1 MKTRCSDF
9 RPLRFGAVSTSR
21 PDCRAFTRTD
31 LLALLFATGL
41 LAALGLP
48 ALATS
53 GRGAASAGC
62 LNNLRRLAQGWL
74 LFAEDHSGFLPGN
87 VDNGSTT
94 GYNWVG
100 GQAGPSGAQEFN
112 PEILQNPTQSQLAS
126 YLGREAEPFRCP
138 ADLRTGRYQG
148 ANVAFKGLIVP
159 AARSYSLNGAVGTQ
173 ADGHNPVDGPWLDG
187 RHSHRANTTW
197 RTFGRLADIVYLA
210 PAQLH
215 TFVGEASMSL
225 NDGHFSTSMQ
235 TANAM
240 RFVDWPET
248 THDFGGG
255 FAFADGRAEIHRW
268 QDPRTVAF
276 ATPFGYAPDNPDVA
290 WVQAHTTVRNR

>member
-1 MKTRCSDF
+1 MKTRCWNTLSPRLGLVPTD
-9 RPLRFGAVSTSR
+9 RPR
-21 PDCRAFTRTD
+21 CRAFSRAD
-31 LLALLFATGL
+31 LLALLFAAGL
-41 LAALGLP
+41 LALLGLP

-53 GRGAASAGC
+53 GSGAASAGC

-87 VDNGSTT
+87 VDDGSTM

-112 PEILQNPTQSQLAS
+112 PEILQNPAQSQLAN

-138 ADLRTGRYQG
+138 ADPRTGRYQG
-148 ANVAFKGLIVP
+148 TSVALKGLIVP

-197 RTFGRLADIVYLA
+197 RTYGRLADIVDPA

-215 TFVGEASMSL
+215 TFVGEDSL
-225 NDGHFSTSMQ
+225 SINDGHFCTSMQ
-235 TANAM
+235 TGDAM
-240 RFVDWPET
+240 RYVDWPESS
-248 THDFGGG
+248 HDFGGG

-276 ATPFGYAPDNPDVA
+276 ATGFGYAPGSPDVA
-290 WVQAHTTVRNR
+290 WVQAHTTVLNR